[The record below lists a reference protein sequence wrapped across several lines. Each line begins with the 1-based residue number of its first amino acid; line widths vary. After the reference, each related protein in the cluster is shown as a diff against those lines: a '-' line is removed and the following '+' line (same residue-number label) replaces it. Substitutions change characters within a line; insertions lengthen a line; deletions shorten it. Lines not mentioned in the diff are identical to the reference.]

1 MAKILTILL
10 IALVFEAVGVVLL
23 SRGLKQI
30 GEAKQITASEVVSL
44 VSRGLAN
51 ANILL
56 GVLCEAIFFAGLL
69 VLMSKSDVSVIW
81 PLTALG
87 FVLTTLAARFIL
99 HEDVSMIRWAGVI
112 LIMAG
117 AALITW
123 SDKGKEPS
131 AGTQAPAGSAA
142 RKGL

>member
-10 IALVFEAVGVVLL
+10 IALIFEAVGVVLL
-23 SRGLKQI
+23 SKGLKQI
-30 GEAKQITASEVVSL
+30 GEAERIAVSEVASL
-44 VSRGLAN
+44 MGRGLTN
-51 ANILL
+51 SNILL

-87 FVLTTLAARFIL
+87 FVLTTLAAKFIL
-99 HEDVSMIRWAGVI
+99 HEDVSMIRWVGVI

-123 SDKGKEPS
+123 SEKGNEPS
-131 AGTQAPAGSAA
+131 AGTKAPAGSAA
-142 RKGL
+142 RQGL

>member
-23 SRGLKQI
+23 SKGLKQI
-30 GEAKQITASEVVSL
+30 GEAKQITASQVVSL
-44 VSRGLAN
+44 VGRGLTN
-51 ANILL
+51 VNILL
-56 GVLCEAIFFAGLL
+56 GVLFEAIFFAGLL

-87 FVLTTLAARFIL
+87 FVLTTLAAKFIL

-123 SDKGKEPS
+123 SENGQEPS
-131 AGTQAPAGSAA
+131 PDTQPPAGAAA
-142 RKGL
+142 RQGP

>member
-1 MAKILTILL
+1 MAKFLTILL

-23 SRGLKQI
+23 SKGLKQI
-30 GEAKQITASEVVSL
+30 GEAKRITAAEVAGL
-44 VSRGLAN
+44 VGRGLAN
-51 ANILL
+51 SNILL
-56 GVLCEAIFFAGLL
+56 GVLFEAIFFAGLL
-69 VLMSKSDVSVIW
+69 VLMSRSDVSVIW

-99 HEDVSMIRWAGVI
+99 HEDVSAIRWTGVV

-123 SDKGKEPS
+123 SENGKEPP

-142 RKGL
+142 RQGP